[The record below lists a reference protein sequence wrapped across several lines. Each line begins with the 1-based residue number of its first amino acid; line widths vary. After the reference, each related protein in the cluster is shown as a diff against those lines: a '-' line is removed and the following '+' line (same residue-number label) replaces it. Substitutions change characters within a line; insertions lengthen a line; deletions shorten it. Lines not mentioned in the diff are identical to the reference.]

1 MEAGSLAVHWGAP
14 RLVPAVSGRRA
25 AGLPGLGTGEERGR
39 VMAGARALAAGSDE
53 QLAVASAAGDA
64 LAFQALAERYAK
76 PAFNYAYHLLGGYD
90 EANDA
95 VQEALIQVYQALP
108 KAKLDLPFR
117 PWFYQILRN
126 KCLDSLRRRKAT
138 VRLAPNVDDPDDA
151 ASPLEMLPD
160 ADPLP
165 EEVYERQDLQQM
177 LHACIGDLPP
187 KYREVVALR
196 YATELTFEEMGAAL
210 GLPVNTVKTHFQR
223 AKVMLKRALLDRGG
237 ER

>member
-1 MEAGSLAVHWGAP
+1 MMASARAF
-14 RLVPAVSGRRA
+14 A
-25 AGLPGLGTGEERGR
+25 AGT
-39 VMAGARALAAGSDE
+39 DE

-64 LAFQALAERYAK
+64 VAFQALAERYTR

-90 EANDA
+90 EASDA

-126 KCLDSLRRRKAT
+126 KCLDSLRRRRAT
-138 VRLAPNVDDPDDA
+138 VRLTPSGGDDPDDA
-151 ASPLEMLPD
+151 ASPLELVPD
-160 ADPLP
+160 PSPLP
-165 EEVYERQDLQQM
+165 EELHERRDLQEV

-196 YATELTFEEMGAAL
+196 YTTELTFEEMGAAL

-223 AKVMLKRALLDRGG
+223 AKGMLKKALLDRGG
-237 ER
+237 RQ

>member
-1 MEAGSLAVHWGAP
+1 M
-14 RLVPAVSGRRA
+14 
-25 AGLPGLGTGEERGR
+25 
-39 VMAGARALAAGSDE
+39 MASARALTVGSDE

-64 LAFQALAERYAK
+64 GAFQALAERYTR

-90 EANDA
+90 EASDA
-95 VQEALIQVYQALP
+95 VQETLIQVYQALP

-126 KCLDSLRRRKAT
+126 KCLDGLRRRRAI
-138 VRLAPNVDDPDDA
+138 VRLAPSGAGDPDDP
-151 ASPLEMLPD
+151 ASPLEMVPD
-160 ADPLP
+160 PDPLP
-165 EEVYERQDLQQM
+165 EELHERRDLQEV
-177 LHACIGDLPP
+177 LHACIADLPP

-196 YATELTFEEMGAAL
+196 YATELTFEEIGAAL

-223 AKVMLKRALLDRGG
+223 AKVILREALLGRGG